1 MDEAFIIP
9 PVPSPALAMRRIISE
24 EFAKGLT
31 FKRIAKEMRVDVSTV
46 VKWFNGSEFAD
57 EKTLK
62 NIRLLLN
69 K

>member
-9 PVPSPALAMRRIISE
+9 PVPAAALAMRRIISE

-46 VKWFNGSEFAD
+46 VKWFNGSEFPD
-57 EKTLK
+57 KKTLK
-62 NIRLLLN
+62 NIRFLLN